1 MGTKCFHDIQIVDSQ
16 QVTHD
21 PQESQI
27 VANKFKTSDKKTVQ
41 TNNNQNKQFSNKET
55 TYINNPNNN
64 NIPINYHSNN
74 NDNKDNSNTLKNQ
87 QNINKNNYE
96 SNNNSNIKET
106 QSNKNS
112 MNVTGLERKGAKQK
126 NIAIAN
132 NKDKADISEGYEK
145 SVLKVEKK
153 HNRNNED
160 EELIENCLVK
170 HFFMRGLERQA
181 RKEIIREMSLVSVK
195 ENTFIFKQDGIGSY
209 FYILKQGTVEF
220 FATNDKNR
228 QIINVGESFGEL
240 ALLHGAPRS
249 QNALAVTDCY
259 LWVMERRNF
268 RKIVEHITKLNY
280 EENKNFVESIP
291 ILANI
296 DNAQKSI
303 LCNGLYKETFE
314 AGDYIVREGEQA
326 HCLYIVKDGEVNCSK
341 NGKIVRTLV
350 KGDNFGERSILVEST
365 RSLDVIAKSKCIC
378 YSISEGT
385 LKSIMGA
392 NFRTNLYLNFIKSS
406 FHKSKIFGKFNLA
419 FLDKAFQ
426 LFHPINLKKDE
437 IAYKNGF
444 IKSSKIIVIVDGNLI
459 NSTTKK
465 VIGNRG
471 DILFEKELFDDLKE
485 KIDYDLIPKPDCLLV
500 EADTEKFKNI
510 LGGNF
515 KKLMAQNNIIESL
528 AQVQIFKNLTLKKL
542 ENLVQ
547 AIGEESFKN
556 GENVMTQGEEG
567 NKFYILKSGKVDIF
581 VNDKYIRT
589 LNERECFGERA
600 LFFHEKRSATIKAV
614 GNVTVFYI
622 SSIDFEN
629 IIEGNMKEHLMNR
642 LYLQDNTVELKD
654 LIYISPLGSGNY
666 GTVYLVKN
674 KKNKFN
680 YALKSISRKQIDGE
694 QLHKNL
700 DLERSILLQIDHPF
714 IVKLVKTLKDTRFLY
729 FLMEYIKGNELFDVI
744 RDIGLL
750 NKAQTQFYGASLM
763 LAVDYLH
770 NRKFIFR
777 DIKPENCMVIS
788 TGYIKIIDFGT
799 AKKIEDR
806 TNTIIGTPH
815 YMAPE
820 VILGEGYSFQVDIW
834 SIAIC
839 MYEFMC
845 GGVPFGENAEDPM
858 DVYLA
863 IINDKM
869 TFPNFCRDHDFKLL
883 MQQMLTKNPMR
894 RMSKFSQVKSHIW
907 FSNFNWE
914 DLISLNMPAPYK
926 QIQKKDPVNKENIL
940 FVDYVKGVNDNPE
953 NKEIEVDPKNKEE
966 YDEWWNNY

>member
-27 VANKFKTSDKKTVQ
+27 VANNLKATDKKIVQ

-55 TYINNPNNN
+55 TYINNTNNN
-64 NIPINYHSNN
+64 TIPINYHSNN
-74 NDNKDNSNTLKNQ
+74 NDNKDNNNSNTLKNQ
-87 QNINKNNYE
+87 QNVNKNYYE

-654 LIYISPLGSGNY
+654 LIYISPLE
-666 GTVYLVKN
+666 VE
-674 KKNKFN
+674 
-680 YALKSISRKQIDGE
+680 IME
-694 QLHKNL
+694 Q
-700 DLERSILLQIDHPF
+700 F
-714 IVKLVKTLKDTRFLY
+714 I
-729 FLMEYIKGNELFDVI
+729 
-744 RDIGLL
+744 
-750 NKAQTQFYGASLM
+750 
-763 LAVDYLH
+763 
-770 NRKFIFR
+770 
-777 DIKPENCMVIS
+777 
-788 TGYIKIIDFGT
+788 
-799 AKKIEDR
+799 
-806 TNTIIGTPH
+806 
-815 YMAPE
+815 
-820 VILGEGYSFQVDIW
+820 
-834 SIAIC
+834 
-839 MYEFMC
+839 
-845 GGVPFGENAEDPM
+845 
-858 DVYLA
+858 
-863 IINDKM
+863 
-869 TFPNFCRDHDFKLL
+869 
-883 MQQMLTKNPMR
+883 
-894 RMSKFSQVKSHIW
+894 
-907 FSNFNWE
+907 
-914 DLISLNMPAPYK
+914 
-926 QIQKKDPVNKENIL
+926 
-940 FVDYVKGVNDNPE
+940 
-953 NKEIEVDPKNKEE
+953 
-966 YDEWWNNY
+966 

>member
-27 VANKFKTSDKKTVQ
+27 VANNLKATDKKIVQ

-64 NIPINYHSNN
+64 TIPINYHSNN

-87 QNINKNNYE
+87 QNVNKNYYE

-654 LIYISPLGSGNY
+654 LIYISPLE
-666 GTVYLVKN
+666 VE
-674 KKNKFN
+674 
-680 YALKSISRKQIDGE
+680 IME
-694 QLHKNL
+694 Q
-700 DLERSILLQIDHPF
+700 F
-714 IVKLVKTLKDTRFLY
+714 I
-729 FLMEYIKGNELFDVI
+729 
-744 RDIGLL
+744 
-750 NKAQTQFYGASLM
+750 
-763 LAVDYLH
+763 
-770 NRKFIFR
+770 
-777 DIKPENCMVIS
+777 
-788 TGYIKIIDFGT
+788 
-799 AKKIEDR
+799 
-806 TNTIIGTPH
+806 
-815 YMAPE
+815 
-820 VILGEGYSFQVDIW
+820 
-834 SIAIC
+834 
-839 MYEFMC
+839 
-845 GGVPFGENAEDPM
+845 
-858 DVYLA
+858 
-863 IINDKM
+863 
-869 TFPNFCRDHDFKLL
+869 
-883 MQQMLTKNPMR
+883 
-894 RMSKFSQVKSHIW
+894 
-907 FSNFNWE
+907 
-914 DLISLNMPAPYK
+914 
-926 QIQKKDPVNKENIL
+926 
-940 FVDYVKGVNDNPE
+940 
-953 NKEIEVDPKNKEE
+953 
-966 YDEWWNNY
+966 

>member
-27 VANKFKTSDKKTVQ
+27 VANNLKATDKKIVQ

-112 MNVTGLERKGAKQK
+112 INVTGLERKGAKQK

-145 SVLKVEKK
+145 SVLKVQKK

-249 QNALAVTDCY
+249 QNALAVTECL

-589 LNERECFGERA
+589 MNENEYLGERA
-600 LFFHEKRSATIKAV
+600 LFFKEPRSATAKAN
-614 GNVTVFYI
+614 GDCEVFYLEKDDFI
-622 SSIDFEN
+622 SV
-629 IIEGNMKEHLMNR
+629 IETNLKDYLMSR
-642 LYLQDNTVELKD
+642 LYLQDNTVQLQD
-654 LIYISPLGSGNY
+654 LEFYDRLGNGNY
-666 GTVYLVKN
+666 GLVSLVKS
-674 KKNKFN
+674 KKNKYF
-680 YALKSISRKQIDGE
+680 YAIKNISNKQILYS
-694 QLHKNL
+694 QLAQNL
-700 DLERSILLQIDHPF
+700 ELERGILLQIDHPF
-714 IVKLVKTLKDTRFLY
+714 IVKLVKTLKDENYVY
-729 FLMEYIKGNELFDVI
+729 FLMDYIKGKELFDVI

-750 NKAQTQFYGASLM
+750 NKSQAQFYGASLM
-763 LAVDYLH
+763 LAVEYLH
-770 NRKFIFR
+770 ERKFIFR
-777 DIKPENCMVIS
+777 DIKPENVMVLEN
-788 TGYIKIIDFGT
+788 GYIKLIDFGT
-799 AKKIEDR
+799 AKAINDK
-806 TNTIIGTPH
+806 TSTIIETPH
-815 YMAPE
+815 YMATE
-820 VILGEGYSFQVDIW
+820 VILDNGYSFQVDFW
-834 SIAIC
+834 
-839 MYEFMC
+839 
-845 GGVPFGENAEDPM
+845 
-858 DVYLA
+858 
-863 IINDKM
+863 
-869 TFPNFCRDHDFKLL
+869 
-883 MQQMLTKNPMR
+883 
-894 RMSKFSQVKSHIW
+894 
-907 FSNFNWE
+907 
-914 DLISLNMPAPYK
+914 
-926 QIQKKDPVNKENIL
+926 
-940 FVDYVKGVNDNPE
+940 
-953 NKEIEVDPKNKEE
+953 
-966 YDEWWNNY
+966 